1 MDNIDKKI
9 LEELQKNSSI
19 PLSELSKKV
28 GLSNTPCWN
37 RIKKLEE
44 EKIIKSK
51 SIIIDNKKINL
62 PITVFLSISIQN
74 HTEQWLKNFEKIQNL
89 LNLKCLGSKF
99 KIFVLGKIVN
109 KFLFRIFNL
118 EKQFFSQLFFR
129 LVQNFFLRLNS
140 TINSL
145 PLKKLHE
152 IRFKYYICNEFR
164 LNNFLFNGNK
174 KKRLYP

>member
-1 MDNIDKKI
+1 MDVLMDNIDKKI

-74 HTEQWLKNFEKIQNL
+74 HTEQWLKNFEKI
-89 LNLKCLGSKF
+89 
-99 KIFVLGKIVN
+99 VN
-109 KFLFRIFNL
+109 KYDQII
-118 EKQFFSQLFFR
+118 EVHR
-129 LVQNFFLRLNS
+129 LTGSNSDYQITILSSSIEEYDKFQQILIKEIECTNMSSHISLQTIKKNYKYPLN
-140 TINSL
+140 
-145 PLKKLHE
+145 
-152 IRFKYYICNEFR
+152 YI
-164 LNNFLFNGNK
+164 
-174 KKRLYP
+174 

>member
-9 LEELQKNSSI
+9 LEELQKNSSQ

-74 HTEQWLKNFEKIQNL
+74 HTDRWLKNFEK
-89 LNLKCLGSKF
+89 
-99 KIFVLGKIVN
+99 VVN
-109 KFLFRIFNL
+109 KYDQII
-118 EKQFFSQLFFR
+118 EVHR
-129 LVQNFFLRLNS
+129 LTGSNSDYQITILSPSIEEYDKFQQILIKEIECTNMTSHISLQTIKKNYNYPLNF
-140 TINSL
+140 I
-145 PLKKLHE
+145 
-152 IRFKYYICNEFR
+152 
-164 LNNFLFNGNK
+164 
-174 KKRLYP
+174 

>member
-9 LEELQKNSSI
+9 LEELQKNSSQ

-62 PITVFLSISIQN
+62 SITVFLSISIQN
-74 HTEQWLKNFEKIQNL
+74 HTEEWLKNFQK
-89 LNLKCLGSKF
+89 
-99 KIFVLGKIVN
+99 VVN
-109 KFLFRIFNL
+109 KYDQII
-118 EKQFFSQLFFR
+118 EVHR
-129 LVQNFFLRLNS
+129 LTGSNSDYQITILSPSIEEYDNFQQRLIKEIECTNMS
-140 TINSL
+140 SHISLHTIKKNYKY
-145 PLKKLHE
+145 PLDF
-152 IRFKYYICNEFR
+152 I
-164 LNNFLFNGNK
+164 
-174 KKRLYP
+174 

>member
-9 LEELQKNSSI
+9 LEELQKNSSQ

-44 EKIIKSK
+44 KKIIKSK

-74 HTEQWLKNFEKIQNL
+74 HTTEWLKNFQK
-89 LNLKCLGSKF
+89 
-99 KIFVLGKIVN
+99 VVN
-109 KFLFRIFNL
+109 KYDQII
-118 EKQFFSQLFFR
+118 EVHR
-129 LVQNFFLRLNS
+129 LTGSNSDYQITILSPSIEEYDKFQQRLIKEIECTNMS
-140 TINSL
+140 SHISLQTIKKNYKY
-145 PLKKLHE
+145 PLDF
-152 IRFKYYICNEFR
+152 I
-164 LNNFLFNGNK
+164 
-174 KKRLYP
+174 

>member
-9 LEELQKNSSI
+9 LAELQKNSSQ

-51 SIIIDNKKINL
+51 SIILDNKKINL

-74 HTEQWLKNFEKIQNL
+74 HTEVWLKNFQR
-89 LNLKCLGSKF
+89 
-99 KIFVLGKIVN
+99 VVN
-109 KFLFRIFNL
+109 KYDQIIEVHRLTGSNSDYQITILSPSIEEYDKF
-118 EKQFFSQLFFR
+118 QQL
-129 LVQNFFLRLNS
+129 LIKEIESTNMSSHISLQIIKKSNKYPLNF
-140 TINSL
+140 I
-145 PLKKLHE
+145 
-152 IRFKYYICNEFR
+152 
-164 LNNFLFNGNK
+164 
-174 KKRLYP
+174 

>member
-9 LEELQKNSSI
+9 LEELQKNSSQ

-62 PITVFLSISIQN
+62 SITVFLSISIQN
-74 HTEQWLKNFEKIQNL
+74 HTEVWLKNFQ
-89 LNLKCLGSKF
+89 
-99 KIFVLGKIVN
+99 KIVN
-109 KFLFRIFNL
+109 KYDQIIEVHRLTGSNSDYQITILSPSIEEYDKF
-118 EKQFFSQLFFR
+118 QQL
-129 LVQNFFLRLNS
+129 LIKEIECTNMSSHISLQTIKKSNKYPLNF
-140 TINSL
+140 I
-145 PLKKLHE
+145 
-152 IRFKYYICNEFR
+152 
-164 LNNFLFNGNK
+164 
-174 KKRLYP
+174 